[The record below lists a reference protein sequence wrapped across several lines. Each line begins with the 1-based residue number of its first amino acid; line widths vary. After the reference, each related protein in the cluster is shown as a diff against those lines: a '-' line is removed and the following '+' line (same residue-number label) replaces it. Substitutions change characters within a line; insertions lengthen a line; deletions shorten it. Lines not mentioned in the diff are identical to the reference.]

1 VTQGNLFGRGQL
13 LRARVEKS
21 TRRTTNYTLTFREP
35 YLLDRPVSGTIDL
48 FSQERNFTSYKN
60 SRAGGSLS
68 LNKSFG
74 EFVTGG
80 LSYTRENVKV
90 FDVDPT
96 ASALLQQTEALG
108 TTSTSSIGLSVA
120 RDTRDFFFDPKEGAR
135 HSLSLEY
142 AGGVLGGDNSFY
154 KVVGDTSRF
163 FPLFWNT
170 VFSLHLRIGY
180 VTGIGR
186 EPSVIERFVVG
197 GINTVRGFDF
207 GRAGPVDPLTGD
219 VIGGNKELIFNAE
232 YLFPLV
238 PEAKMKGVIFF
249 DAGRGFDLNE
259 RLRISDLRRS
269 AGFGIRMLLPIGP
282 IRLEWG
288 YNLDPQPGE
297 KSGFFPE
304 FTIGSVF

>member
-1 VTQGNLFGRGQL
+1 
-13 LRARVEKS
+13 
-21 TRRTTNYTLTFREP
+21 
-35 YLLDRPVSGTIDL
+35 
-48 FSQERNFTSYKN
+48 
-60 SRAGGSLS
+60 
-68 LNKSFG
+68 
-74 EFVTGG
+74 
-80 LSYTRENVKV
+80 
-90 FDVDPT
+90 
-96 ASALLQQTEALG
+96 
-108 TTSTSSIGLSVA
+108 
-120 RDTRDFFFDPKEGAR
+120 
-135 HSLSLEY
+135 
-142 AGGVLGGDNSFY
+142 
-154 KVVGDTSRF
+154 
-163 FPLFWNT
+163 LFWNT